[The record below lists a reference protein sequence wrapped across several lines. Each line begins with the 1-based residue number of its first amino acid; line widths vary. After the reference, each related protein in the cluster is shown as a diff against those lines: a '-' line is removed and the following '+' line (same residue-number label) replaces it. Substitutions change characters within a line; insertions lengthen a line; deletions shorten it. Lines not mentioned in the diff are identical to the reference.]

1 MARTSK
7 TILNKSGESEH
18 PSPLILEETL
28 SVFHVD
34 NYVSYGFVIKGLY
47 FVEVGSLYAHFLESF
62 YHKWVLNFVKAL
74 FSIFWDDHMIF
85 IFQALK
91 KNNFIYLFIIFGCA
105 RSSLRCG
112 LFSSCGKC
120 YFL

>member
-34 NYVSYGFVIKGLY
+34 NYVSYGFVINGLY

>member
-18 PSPLILEETL
+18 PRPLILEETL

-62 YHKWVLNFVKAL
+62 YHK
-74 FSIFWDDHMIF
+74 
-85 IFQALK
+85 
-91 KNNFIYLFIIFGCA
+91 
-105 RSSLRCG
+105 
-112 LFSSCGKC
+112 
-120 YFL
+120 

>member
-1 MARTSK
+1 MY
-7 TILNKSGESEH
+7 
-18 PSPLILEETL
+18 TL
-28 SVFHVD
+28 VLLTVEYDASC
-34 NYVSYGFVIKGLY
+34 GFVIYSLY
-47 FVEVGSLYAHFLESF
+47 YFEVGSLYAHFLENF
-62 YHKWVLNFVKAL
+62 YRKWVLNFVKAL

-85 IFQALK
+85 IFQVFL

-105 RSSLRCG
+105 RSSLLCG